1 MNIIKTSS
9 RGALVVLSGP
19 SGSGKD
25 TVIERLKEYNDNFWI
40 SVSATSRQPRP
51 GEEDGISYYFKT
63 EDEFKKMIDNDEL
76 LEYNYYNGNY
86 YGTPKG
92 KIEKF
97 LKEGTN
103 VILVIDVNGALS
115 IKKKL
120 PEAVF
125 IFLIPPSMK
134 DLIIRLK
141 KRGTESS
148 DKILSR
154 FKEAYKE
161 INEVNKY
168 NYVVINDEIDTAA
181 RKVNAI
187 IEAEKCSVERIEE
200 LYLNNPEEEMHELLI
215 DDKEFVNDDIKI

>member
-1 MNIIKTSS
+1 MNILKTSM

-25 TVIERLKEYNDNFWI
+25 TVIERLKEYNDNFWVSI
-40 SVSATSRQPRP
+40 SATSREPRP
-51 GEEDGISYYFKT
+51 GEEDGISYYFKSK
-63 EDEFKKMIDNDEL
+63 EEFKAMIDNDEL

-92 KIEKF
+92 KIEKY
-97 LKEGTN
+97 LKEGIN

-125 IFLIPPSMK
+125 IFLIPPSMR
-134 DLIIRLK
+134 DLIKRLK
-141 KRGTESS
+141 KRGTESN

-154 FKEAYKE
+154 FKQAYKE

-168 NYVVINDEIDTAA
+168 NYVIINDEIDNAA

-200 LYLNNPEEEMHELLI
+200 LYLNNPEEEIHELLI
-215 DDKEFVNDDIKI
+215 DDKEFINDDIKI